1 MTTYSQTLGA
11 GVELPAG
18 AAQLARGDNPIV
30 TWDPA
35 AALEG
40 AAKLFGSIALDA
52 IVEVVNIALD
62 QLEGEKGMPRFEV
75 LVEDDG
81 IHYLMTWEPKLKTF
95 VIADEPVFV
104 VDKDSKASLRLDQ
117 LIPIDGETAAG
128 TEFELVLDNVTLRLP
143 PAVPAIEI
151 DFRRL
156 RYHEPMGGTGQLE
169 SDLRD
174 WRFIEVLAFLEPVR
188 QIVVTLLDLGDIEIG
203 PDGIKADVEI
213 PVPNLAL
220 GVVGVTHLK
229 VGLLL
234 DLPNSGQSKI
244 GFNLSRRDDPF
255 RITVMGFGGTG
266 SLELGLLAD
275 DIDFLYAEMGVTF
288 ELAASLVVVSASLS
302 ASLGIDLAYDLNKE
316 SGNREVTLG
325 AYVEL
330 VGNASVLGL
339 VNLTGKVLL
348 ALRYNFTTKLLKG
361 TAKLSAEVDSIF
373 GKSETSWKQTV
384 EVSLGSTTP
393 NKRRAIGATGTTDGN
408 GPSFADRF
416 SQDQWTV
423 YCATFS

>member
-1 MTTYSQTLGA
+1 M
-11 GVELPAG
+11 
-18 AAQLARGDNPIV
+18 
-30 TWDPA
+30 
-35 AALEG
+35 
-40 AAKLFGSIALDA
+40 
-52 IVEVVNIALD
+52 
-62 QLEGEKGMPRFEV
+62 

-213 PVPNLAL
+213 PVPNLTL

-234 DLPNSGQSKI
+234 DLPNSGPSKI

-384 EVSLGSTTP
+384 EVSLGDSSSG
-393 NKRRAIGATGTTDGN
+393 NGLAIGATGTTDGN